1 MSVGLG
7 SEGVGGEV
15 GDEIDDGVDGRL
27 RCAGGLRWCRMKRA
41 IWSELGFGW
50 MVR

>member
-1 MSVGLG
+1 MSVGL
-7 SEGVGGEV
+7 
-15 GDEIDDGVDGRL
+15 GDEIDDGMEGRL

-41 IWSELGFGW
+41 ICSKVKFGW